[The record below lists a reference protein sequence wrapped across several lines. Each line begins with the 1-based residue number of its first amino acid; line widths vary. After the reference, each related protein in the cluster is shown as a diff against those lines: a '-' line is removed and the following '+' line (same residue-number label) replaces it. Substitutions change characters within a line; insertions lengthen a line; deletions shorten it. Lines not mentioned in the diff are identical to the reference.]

1 MRLRKSSFLTKL
13 LILALLLYGTFT
25 LVSLQR
31 QIDDT
36 NAEITQYESEK
47 VSALSANLQLQSDI
61 DALGT
66 DDAVRKLAEER
77 LGMVAEGVVLFIT
90 QNK

>member
-1 MRLRKSSFLTKL
+1 MRLRKSSLLTKL
-13 LILALLLYGTFT
+13 LLLALLLYGTFT

-31 QIDDT
+31 QIDSA
-36 NAEITQYESEK
+36 NAEIARYESEK

-77 LGMVAEGVVLFIT
+77 LGMIAEGVVLFIT